1 MGTEVELRRP
11 QDEETRRTNRQE
23 RDLVTMGKQ
32 QVGTR
37 LKEVVYTLSPF
48 EQNVMQGLFKDI
60 PHKVMHHLK
69 QNVLF
74 DALPFCILPIAGI
87 GWFCSDYIEKEKL
100 HHRF

>member
-48 EQNVMQGLFKDI
+48 EQNVMGGLFKDF
-60 PHKVMHHLK
+60 PHKVMHHMK
-69 QNVLF
+69 QNIIF
-74 DALPFCILPIAGI
+74 DFVPFFALPVAAI
-87 GWFCSDYIEKEKL
+87 GWYCADYNEREKQR
-100 HHRF
+100 HRY